1 MQYLIYYLPVFSTI
15 CISFYFQIVFFFV
28 LILVYFFVSL
38 FFHFQISS
46 GLTKHTCSPRKSRGR
61 GRDTTT
67 LGIAVK
73 ALALAR
79 LYLQEHEMDL
89 EIKPSGPGGRGKP
102 IRTSQ
107 SRDFSV
113 TNSNQP
119 VPTARFLVQFWR
131 NDDIQGRGRVR

>member
-1 MQYLIYYLPVFSTI
+1 MQYLIYYLPVFFHHLHIILFSN
-15 CISFYFQIVFFFV
+15 CIFFRFD
-28 LILVYFFVSL
+28 FSL
-38 FFHFQISS
+38 LFRFPFLHFQISS
-46 GLTKHTCSPRKSRGR
+46 GLSKQTCSPRKSRGR